1 MVVEGK
7 DGFFVRCCFLSG
19 GYDSIFSLYW
29 QGMTV
34 AIVFQVRKSYRV
46 VVGPVLWVICGK
58 ALILR
63 TLGREGY

>member
-1 MVVEGK
+1 MV
-7 DGFFVRCCFLSG
+7 FCALLFSFWRLCF
-19 GYDSIFSLYW
+19 DFSLYW